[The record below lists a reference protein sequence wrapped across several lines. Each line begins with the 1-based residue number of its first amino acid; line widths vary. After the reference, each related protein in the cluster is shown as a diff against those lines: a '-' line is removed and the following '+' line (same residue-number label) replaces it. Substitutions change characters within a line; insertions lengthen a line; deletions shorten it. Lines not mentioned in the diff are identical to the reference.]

1 MKAKCLLVVGF
12 ILLLAGEPAKDGAAE
27 DLKKLQGTWVM
38 DELEINSRQV
48 PQEKLKDTTLTIK
61 GDKYIIKVK
70 GKTYETTFKLDPS
83 KDPKAIDMFFPDGP
97 NEPKV
102 GKGIYLVDGDIFK
115 LCRAQAPGQDRPR
128 EFVTA
133 ADTGL
138 FLVVWKRQKP

>member
-102 GKGIYLVDGDIFK
+102 GKGIYHVDGDTFK
-115 LCRAQAPGQDRPR
+115 LCRAQAAGQDRPR
-128 EFVTA
+128 EFVTE